1 MKRLQIN
8 NIEELTGIKAATL
21 RIWEKRYGICIPR
34 RGDGN
39 DRQYTVAELEIL
51 LDIALLKRNG
61 WKISTLANLS
71 GPLLKEAVSGLT
83 HMDDIYHQVVNKLV
97 LSILATD
104 VEEFEKHVNNSF
116 ARYGVETG
124 LQKIILT
131 FLEKM
136 NMLSYSGTTNEFHI
150 AVTLIRKKLIYY
162 IESLV
167 PEKKV
172 YTSALLFLPR
182 NEHFDLLLLYM
193 CYLLKKQGF
202 SIIYLGNNIPEE
214 NIISMLQYKKPDHI
228 YTYVAPNKSNHI
240 AGLVSAIRQASPHPQ
255 IHIVGK
261 NGEPLRVQ
269 ENNEN
274 LFCIPYQGLPE
285 KLLSA

>member
-116 ARYGVETG
+116 AGYGVERG